1 VELEELREHAAGVEN
16 ERDVEVVQLSRLIM
30 EILDALAG
38 LGLSPIQDIPTHPAS
53 AQDVLTAASLILQCL
68 WEEHASDAGPWV

>member
-53 AQDVLTAASLILQCL
+53 A
-68 WEEHASDAGPWV
+68 